1 MKYADFRENRQHS
14 YDEWANKYAFY
25 AFSDEQFEEG
35 MKKLGLTMETEDLHK
50 IYRGPGGLFYLKEG
64 SDALKAWLKS
74 DNIEDLIKQDD
85 EFALDAF
92 RYEMNNHEYFYNY
105 EADYDVCSCF
115 CNCEYGECKDYKDY
129 LKEGGFDDHVIDLYK
144 QAKRAI
150 HKEWEDNNYF

>member
-1 MKYADFRENRQHS
+1 MKYTTFRENRQKA
-14 YDEWANKYAFY
+14 YDEWADKYAFY

-35 MKKLGLTMETEDLHK
+35 MKKLGLTMETEDLRK

-64 SDALKAWLKS
+64 SEALKAWLKS

-92 RYEMNNHEYFYNY
+92 RYEMNNHEYFYNL

-144 QAKRAI
+144 QAKRKVC
-150 HKEWEDNNYF
+150 KEWEENDCF